1 MVDKFAKSSN
11 LARPCG
17 LGAYGAQLLQQ
28 VLRRHRLHALA
39 EREGAFPAVH
49 DRPPAETQ
57 ALPAQPADPLFN
69 EAV

>member
-1 MVDKFAKSSN
+1 
-11 LARPCG
+11 
-17 LGAYGAQLLQQ
+17 
-28 VLRRHRLHALA
+28 
-39 EREGAFPAVH
+39 VH